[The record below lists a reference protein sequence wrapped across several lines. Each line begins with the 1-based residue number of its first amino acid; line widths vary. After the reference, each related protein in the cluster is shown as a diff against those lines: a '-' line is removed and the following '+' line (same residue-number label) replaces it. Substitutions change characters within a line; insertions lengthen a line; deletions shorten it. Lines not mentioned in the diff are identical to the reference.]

1 MLQRY
6 VRSNLG
12 WRVLAG
18 VRPLNL
24 QTMYQQMSD
33 RGLSA
38 RTLRYTHVV
47 LKSAM
52 QQAVLWRLLLEN
64 PADGEGYLFDI
75 AWV

>member
-1 MLQRY
+1 
-6 VRSNLG
+6 
-12 WRVLAG
+12 
-18 VRPLNL
+18 
-24 QTMYQQMSD
+24 MYQQMSD

-64 PADGEGYLFDI
+64 PADGEGYLFGYSMGLMGFTSI
-75 AWV
+75 RSEYAFHE